1 MACLQH
7 SMTMLALFCID
18 ISLVIPVW
26 MIVLLFCREH
36 LNTTVCYLQFKCPEN
51 AEQKGQKGTV
61 VNKPLKHVYICG
73 KIIKL

>member
-26 MIVLLFCREH
+26 VIVLLFCRKH
-36 LNTTVCYLQFKCPEN
+36 LNTKVCYLQFKYQ
-51 AEQKGQKGTV
+51 AQKMLSKRDKRAQ
-61 VNKPLKHVYICG
+61 L
-73 KIIKL
+73 